1 MHVNRGLV
9 FWGVALITA
18 GAVALAIQSG
28 AIDNATAREA
38 WRFWPVVLI
47 VIGLAVL
54 AARTPFA
61 LAVTVAAGLVV
72 GGTAGSFAAGWPD
85 GISVGCGGEPDQQMS
100 ENGALDSGASVKLDF
115 SCGELAVALGDGDAW
130 NLDARHASGE
140 DPSVESNAGSL
151 TIRAPSGGFGFANAR
166 QEWDL
171 TLPGDQDLD
180 LEIDA
185 NAASSTLDLADG
197 SLSRLSLDANAGD
210 VKLTLDGATV
220 DRADVSANAGSLS
233 VTIDGDTS
241 LDATFGMNA
250 GSLKLCAAEGTN
262 VEITVS
268 DTNITFSHNLDDSGL
283 SRSGDTWRSGSGT
296 PDARISVE
304 GNAASFSYNPDGGC
318 DS

>member
-28 AIDNATAREA
+28 AIDGATAREA

-47 VIGLAVL
+47 VIGLAVI

-72 GGTAGSFAAGWPD
+72 GGMAGSFAAGWPD

-115 SCGELAVALGDGDAW
+115 NCGELAVALGDGDAW
-130 NLDARHASGE
+130 SLDARHASNE
-140 DPSVESNAGSL
+140 DPTVKSDATSL
-151 TIRAPSGGFGFANAR
+151 TVRAPSGGFGFANAR
-166 QEWDL
+166 QEWDV
-171 TLPGDQDLD
+171 TLPGDRDLD

-210 VKLTLDGATV
+210 VKLALDGASV
-220 DRADVSANAGSLS
+220 SRADVSANAGSLS
-233 VTIDGDTS
+233 VTVDGDTS
-241 LDATFGMNA
+241 LDASFGMNA
-250 GSLKLCAAEGTN
+250 GSLELCAAEGTN
-262 VEITVS
+262 IEITVS
-268 DTNITFSHNLDDSGL
+268 DGNITFSHNLDDSGL

-296 PDARISVE
+296 PDVRLSVE
-304 GNAASFSYNPDGGC
+304 GNAASFTYNPDGGC